1 MPASG
6 AFSVG
11 HLARRKLA
19 AGIIGVGSPP
29 AAWGPAWQPAPFH
42 PPHLCY
48 HGGMIMAPAASEYLS
63 ALDRAG
69 IDHHAGVVAG
79 APTWHPLTG
88 SRVALCVLTPEGDV
102 ACVLS
107 DPAGRTVHLP
117 AAGISPDTMIA
128 RTESWAAEACAAAL
142 RLLAEQAALQAGW
155 RTTPAA
161 LSYEPPA
168 RYRGYPI
175 TTSLTITTI
184 PRRAAAALHLR
195 HDGYSAALWDS
206 RDGRDAPTPSQIIAA
221 AEEALR

>member
-1 MPASG
+1 MLVWGLLPRPG
-6 AFSVG
+6 ARHG
-11 HLARRKLA
+11 GR
-19 AGIIGVGSPP
+19 
-29 AAWGPAWQPAPFH
+29 APSI
-42 PPHLCY
+42 PRTY
-48 HGGMIMAPAASEYLS
+48 ATMGGMIKIPAASEYLS

-69 IDHHAGVVAG
+69 IDHHAGVAAG

-117 AAGISPDTMIA
+117 AAGISPDIMIA

-161 LSYEPPA
+161 LDCEPAA

-175 TTSLTITTI
+175 VTSLTITTI

-206 RDGRDAPTPSQIIAA
+206 RDGADMPTPSQIIAA

>member
-1 MPASG
+1 
-6 AFSVG
+6 
-11 HLARRKLA
+11 
-19 AGIIGVGSPP
+19 
-29 AAWGPAWQPAPFH
+29 
-42 PPHLCY
+42 
-48 HGGMIMAPAASEYLS
+48 MIPAASEYLA

-69 IDHHAGVVAG
+69 IDHHAGVSTG

-88 SRVALCVLTPEGDV
+88 SRVALSVLAPEGDV
-102 ACVLS
+102 VCIIS

-117 AAGISPDTMIA
+117 AAGIDPDTMIA
-128 RTESWAAEACAAAL
+128 RTEAWAAEACAAAI

-175 TTSLTITTI
+175 VTSMTVTTI
-184 PRRAAAALHLR
+184 PRRAAAALYLR
-195 HDGYSAALWDS
+195 HDGYSTALWDS
-206 RDGRDAPTPSQIIAA
+206 QTGGDMPTPAQIITA

>member
-1 MPASG
+1 
-6 AFSVG
+6 
-11 HLARRKLA
+11 
-19 AGIIGVGSPP
+19 
-29 AAWGPAWQPAPFH
+29 
-42 PPHLCY
+42 
-48 HGGMIMAPAASEYLS
+48 MIKIPAASEYLS

-69 IDHHAGVVAG
+69 IDHHAGVTAS

-88 SRVALCVLTPEGDV
+88 SRVALCVLAPEGDV

-117 AAGISPDTMIA
+117 AAGIRPDVMIA

-155 RTTPAA
+155 RTAPAA

-175 TTSLTITTI
+175 TTNLTVTTI
-184 PRRAAAALHLR
+184 PRRSAAALHLR
-195 HDGYSAALWDS
+195 HDGRSTALWDS
-206 RDGRDAPTPSQIIAA
+206 RTGADMPTPGQIISA
-221 AEEALR
+221 AEEALQ

>member
-1 MPASG
+1 M
-6 AFSVG
+6 
-11 HLARRKLA
+11 A
-19 AGIIGVGSPP
+19 AGPLP
-29 AAWGPAWQPAPFH
+29 

-48 HGGMIMAPAASEYLS
+48 DRAMITIPAASEYLA
-63 ALDRAG
+63 ALARAG
-69 IDHHAGVVAG
+69 IDHHASVSTG

-88 SRVALCVLTPEGDV
+88 SRAALCILTPEGDV
-102 ACVLS
+102 AAIIS

-117 AAGISPDTMIA
+117 AAGISPDIMIA

-175 TTSLTITTI
+175 VTSLTVTTI

-206 RDGRDAPTPSQIIAA
+206 RDGANMPTPSQIIAA
-221 AEEALR
+221 AEEALQ

>member
-1 MPASG
+1 M
-6 AFSVG
+6 VT
-11 HLARRKLA
+11 
-19 AGIIGVGSPP
+19 IP
-29 AAWGPAWQPAPFH
+29 AAT
-42 PPHLCY
+42 
-48 HGGMIMAPAASEYLS
+48 EYLS

-69 IDHHAGVVAG
+69 VDYHAGAATG

-88 SRVALCVLTPEGDV
+88 SRVALSVLTPEGDV

-117 AAGISPDTMIA
+117 AAGISPDIMIA
-128 RTESWAAEACAAAL
+128 RTEAWAAEACAAAL

-175 TTSLTITTI
+175 TTSITVTTI

-195 HDGYSAALWDS
+195 HDGYSTALWDS
-206 RDGRDAPTPSQIIAA
+206 RDGRGIPDPDQIIAA
-221 AEEALR
+221 AEEALQ

>member
-1 MPASG
+1 M
-6 AFSVG
+6 
-11 HLARRKLA
+11 A
-19 AGIIGVGSPP
+19 AGPHP
-29 AAWGPAWQPAPFH
+29 

-48 HGGMIMAPAASEYLS
+48 DGGMITIPTASEYLS

-69 IDHHAGVVAG
+69 IDHHAGVSTG

-88 SRVALCVLTPEGDV
+88 SRVALCVLTPEDDV

-117 AAGISPDTMIA
+117 AAGISPDIMIA

-161 LSYEPPA
+161 LSYEPAA

-206 RDGRDAPTPSQIIAA
+206 RDGRDVPTPDQIIAA

>member
-1 MPASG
+1 M
-6 AFSVG
+6 VT
-11 HLARRKLA
+11 
-19 AGIIGVGSPP
+19 I
-29 AAWGPAWQPAPFH
+29 
-42 PPHLCY
+42 
-48 HGGMIMAPAASEYLS
+48 PAASEYLS

-69 IDHHAGVVAG
+69 IDHHAGVAAG

-117 AAGISPDTMIA
+117 AAGISPDIMIA

-161 LSYEPPA
+161 LDCEPAA

-206 RDGRDAPTPSQIIAA
+206 RDGRDVPTPSQIIAA